1 MYALSLT
8 HTSIH
13 IWQNLI
19 ILATTHSHAL
29 ACTRLQEDVATWM
42 KEGQQLRNEK
52 EMKQEAGS
60 DVLNMSIEQLFHV
73 EPSRRGQRR
82 ANLFKQRMVY
92 ICTRMNVC
100 LLSCASENIPCMH
113 AWPIFV
119 ICVVR
124 VRLLVYLLHI
134 LSRNRCA

>member
-1 MYALSLT
+1 
-8 HTSIH
+8 
-13 IWQNLI
+13 
-19 ILATTHSHAL
+19 
-29 ACTRLQEDVATWM
+29 M

-52 EMKQEAGS
+52 EMKQEAGL
-60 DVLNMSIEQLFHV
+60 DVLSMSLEQLFHV

-92 ICTRMNVC
+92 ICTRMNLC

-124 VRLLVYLLHI
+124 VRF
-134 LSRNRCA
+134 